1 MKIEDK
7 KRVLREMVLHRRFE
21 ERCYQAYIERKIGG
35 FLHLYPGQ
43 EACCNGVMEAARPGH
58 DYVITGYRDHVHAI
72 KCGADPKE
80 VMAELYGKETGSSK
94 GRGGSMHIFDAA
106 HHFMGGYALVGGPFP
121 LAAGIAKAI
130 QLKGGDEIAI
140 CFLGD
145 AANNQG
151 VFHETL
157 NMAALWKLPVL
168 FVCENNLYGIGT
180 SIERSTAV
188 VHQHKRVAAYNI
200 PSAEC
205 DGQDIDIVYEHAR
218 KAVDYVRAGNGPYFL
233 ELMTYRYRGH
243 SMSDSR
249 GYRSREEEEEW
260 KLRDPIFMLRDR
272 LIAAGE
278 LTMAAYEAME
288 KETDAY
294 IENEVIKF
302 SEESPEPRVEDLEK
316 YVLADRASQQPWLTG
331 KALKEKTWLKSCCGK
346 RSNAPTT
353 KKCRVTRWSSVWAK
367 TSAWPVAPTRRPK
380 VCSKNTA
387 RCG

>member
-1 MKIEDK
+1 MKLEDK
-7 KRVLREMVLHRRFE
+7 KRVLREMVVHRRFE

-43 EACCNGVMEAARPGH
+43 EACCNGVMEAARPGY

-94 GRGGSMHIFDAA
+94 GRGGSMHIFDAR
-106 HHFMGGYALVGGPFP
+106 HRFMGGYALVGGPFP

-151 VFHETL
+151 TFHETM
-157 NMAALWKLPVL
+157 NMAALYKLPVL

-180 SIERSTAV
+180 AIERSTAV
-188 VHQHKRVAAYNI
+188 VHQHKRVCGYAIEAA
-200 PSAEC
+200 ET
-205 DGQDIDIVYEHAR
+205 DGQDIEKVYEAA
-218 KAVDYVRAGNGPYFL
+218 KVAVNHVRTGKGPYFL
-233 ELMTYRYRGH
+233 ELLTYRYRGH

-249 GYRSREEEEEW
+249 GYRSREEEEMW
-260 KLRDPIFMLRDR
+260 KQRDPIFILRDR
-272 LIAAGE
+272 LIAEKAM
-278 LTMAAYEAME
+278 TMADYEAME
-288 KETDAY
+288 KEVDHY

-302 SEESPEPRVEDLEK
+302 AEESPEPKAAELEK
-316 YVLADRASQQPWLTG
+316 FVFADRESQMPWITG
-331 KALKEKTWLKSCCGK
+331 KA
-346 RSNAPTT
+346 A
-353 KKCRVTRWSSVWAK
+353 
-367 TSAWPVAPTRRPK
+367 
-380 VCSKNTA
+380 
-387 RCG
+387 